1 MIFVFIVGSVRVY
14 RQGLARAFA
23 GHAQIR
29 VIGEAPTSR
38 DAITAVRDLGPDV
51 VLVDLSAPASI
62 DAARTLAE
70 VTSSRLVAIAA
81 PEDDSTVI
89 ACAEAGVVG
98 FVGCEASAEEV
109 VAATE
114 SAARGEAA
122 CPPRV
127 TAALLRRVA
136 DDARARRLSAFAPLT
151 ARERQVVALID
162 EGLSNKEIAARLCI
176 ELSTVKN
183 HVHNL
188 IDKLGARG
196 RTDAAARM
204 RAAG

>member
-14 RQGLARAFA
+14 REGLARTFA
-23 GHAQIR
+23 GLPQIR
-29 VIGEAPTSR
+29 VIGEAPTPR
-38 DAITAVRDLGPDV
+38 DAITAVRDLAPDV

-70 VTSSRLVAIAA
+70 VTSSRLVAIGA
-81 PEDDSTVI
+81 PQDDRTVM

-98 FVGCEASAEEV
+98 FVGSEGGADEV

-114 SAARGEAA
+114 AAARGEAV

-196 RTDAAARM
+196 RTDAAARV
-204 RAAG
+204 RAIG